1 MLSEK
6 QMDDLLL
13 AIEREAEENKKFD
26 KEDGVD
32 ISAPDYKPDSLI
44 VTCLKHFESYRA
56 VRTEE
61 AYTSI
66 CLRTSDVSSRRKA
79 EILNEL
85 DHKRRGAHNLALSS
99 VNILN
104 RLMERYGLSK
114 LYTGPTMD
122 DAEIN
127 KHTDKFKLKAYTDF
141 FFDVINSVEDV
152 SISKIAERSELSANR
167 LSEVKRDI
175 YKTERTWRIKEG
187 LKDDDGTIVFDD
199 RR

>member
-127 KHTDKFKLKAYTDF
+127 KHTDKVKLKALKNVLKFNSLLTFSFQDEKSVSKDMINFIKNECKKINDMYKFDF
-141 FFDVINSVEDV
+141 DCNDIDFLKQIQEFANSMPV
-152 SISKIAERSELSANR
+152 
-167 LSEVKRDI
+167 
-175 YKTERTWRIKEG
+175 
-187 LKDDDGTIVFDD
+187 
-199 RR
+199 